1 MPHDYLKWVVAP
13 LPYPVLWLVL
23 GVIMIFL
30 VIGWCVGIFVWT
42 MPVEKLRS
50 IPVVRDISARV
61 LRFTAGARCDEP
73 GAAYVHLHAY
83 WRARAVHVAR

>member
-61 LRFTAGARCDEP
+61 LRRKFARP
-73 GAAYVHLHAY
+73 LTRYVRTMRPER
-83 WRARAVHVAR
+83 WVHGRRTVR